1 MRSFYHSDNMGIKL
15 GGIVQKHDIN
25 EKELK
30 DKAIAFD
37 GYNVMYQFISS
48 IRDSRGYPLTSKD
61 GKVVSH
67 LKGLFN
73 RNCHMIRKGIM
84 PVFVLD
90 GRPHDLKSG
99 ILKLRRE
106 RKERAEKD
114 WQSALEEG
122 DLKKAR
128 MKAQQTSKITN
139 EMIDDVKYLL
149 DMMGIPVVM
158 ASSEGEAQAAYMC
171 SKGDVYAAA
180 SQDYDSILFGA
191 SRLVRNLGV
200 SDRRKLPGRNE
211 WIDVK
216 TEMINL
222 SQNLSVLG
230 ISREQLIDIA
240 ILVGTDF
247 NEGVRGIGPK
257 KALEIIKEY
266 GAIEDA
272 VTAGIIIPIEC
283 SEVRDI
289 FLRPDINE
297 EYSLTWSG
305 MNREGILEFLC
316 TELGFSRKGVESN
329 LEISRD
335 RKDVRP
341 QSNLEDFL

>member
-1 MRSFYHSDNMGIKL
+1 MGIKL
-15 GGIVQKHDIN
+15 GDIVNKHDLE

-30 DKAIAFD
+30 DRAIAFD

-48 IRDSRGYPLTSKD
+48 IRDSRGYLLTSIE

-73 RNCHMIRKGIM
+73 RNCHMIKNGIR

-99 ILKLRRE
+99 ILELRRK
-106 RKERAEKD
+106 RKEKAEKE

-128 MKAQQTSKITN
+128 TKAQQTSRITD
-139 EMIDDVKYLL
+139 EMIDDAKYLL
-149 DMMGIPVVM
+149 DLMGIPVVM

-191 SRLVRNLGV
+191 SRLVRNLGA

-211 WIDVK
+211 WVDVK
-216 TEMINL
+216 TEMIDLSKNL
-222 SQNLSVLG
+222 SHLG

-240 ILVGTDF
+240 ILIGTDF

-257 KALEIIKEY
+257 KALDMIKRY
-266 GAIEDA
+266 GAIENA
-272 VTAGIIIPIEC
+272 VTAGIITPIEC
-283 SEVRDI
+283 SEVREI

-297 EYSLTWSG
+297 EYSLIWSG
-305 MNREGILEFLC
+305 MDRDRILEFLC
-316 TELGFSRKGVESN
+316 DEMGFSRKGVESN
-329 LEISRD
+329 LEIPKD
-335 RKDVRP
+335 RKDVRS
-341 QSNLEDFL
+341 QSNLEDYI